1 MPKLAISRF
10 DKYRLVTDRRTDGQR
25 DGQTHDDSKYRAS
38 IASRGKKNQLRG
50 CGLRANVR
58 RLLQSLLIPRA
69 PYFMKSVV
77 ARGDLFDKNNYRRL
91 TVVSRTYACFS

>member
-38 IASRGKKNQLRG
+38 IASRGKKIS
-50 CGLRANVR
+50 CGDAAYVLMLDAFC
-58 RLLQSLLIPRA
+58 SLYSFRELPI
-69 PYFMKSVV
+69 
-77 ARGDLFDKNNYRRL
+77 L
-91 TVVSRTYACFS
+91 